1 MTAPT
6 ITRQATDRQRNY
18 LRSLL
23 ERTGDDTTVADTGT
37 LTCAAASA
45 LIDALIPR
53 AKAAKVTPPPVDVD
67 PDLTPAGRY
76 RITYAGTDLTVKV
89 DRPTTGRWAG
99 WVFVKEIDA
108 DGDEHRLS
116 RADSKGVLA
125 VIAATG
131 AKAASSA
138 YGRFTGVCGVCSRS
152 LTNPASIEAG
162 IGPVCASR
170 L

>member
-1 MTAPT
+1 MTAT
-6 ITRQATDRQRNY
+6 IARPATDRQRNY

-23 ERTGDDTTVADTGT
+23 ERTGDDTTVADTDT

-45 LIDALIPR
+45 LIDELLPR

-76 RITYAGTDLTVKV
+76 RIVYVGAEMTVKV

-108 DGDEHRLS
+108 DGEERRLS

-138 YGRFTGVCGVCSRS
+138 YGRFTGVCGVCGRT
-152 LTNPASIEAG
+152 LTNPDSIESG
-162 IGPVCASR
+162 IGPICASR